1 MKSHLFLILT
11 LALDMLGASIF
22 GLNAQEPVPTNRYA
36 MKLEKKADGSYALQ
50 RENRYAK
57 ILNLSEIPDLYT
69 PYVHQNNRLTGK
81 LYSKARTQE
90 YIYKTH
96 EGYELCIE
104 VDSFDSDSPTPVMFY
119 IHGGGWAR
127 GSYTSSRSLSKYLA
141 QQHGIT
147 GVRIQYTLAPQPGA
161 NVQVSIQDVLDAVA
175 YVRDHASELNVDI
188 NRIGFLG
195 SSAGGHL
202 AAVAALKCNA
212 KVFVGYSGIYD
223 LTTAAITTRAK
234 DPERINYF
242 GGLKNDYLA
251 AASPIFMIPKKS
263 KLAAQL
269 YCGTGDLTVECS
281 QSEEFASAL
290 KRHKAK
296 ADLQEYKYYDH
307 NLSSKTSDK
316 MEEIFFKTVDFVVEN
331 L

>member
-1 MKSHLFLILT
+1 MKRALLFAFT
-11 LALDMLGASIF
+11 SALALFSAS
-22 GLNAQEPVPTNRYA
+22 AQDPAVTNRYA
-36 MKLEKKADGSYALQ
+36 MKLEQKPDGSYGLL
-50 RENRYAK
+50 REARYAK
-57 ILNLSEIPDLYT
+57 ILNLAEIPDLYT
-69 PYVHQNNRLTGK
+69 PYEHKNERLTGK
-81 LYSKARTQE
+81 LYSKARTRE

-96 EGYELCIE
+96 DGYDLRIE

-127 GSYTSSRSLSKYLA
+127 GSFTSSRSLSKYLA
-141 QQHGIT
+141 QQKGIT

-161 NVQVSIQDVLDAVA
+161 NVQVSIRDVLDAVE
-175 YVRDHASELNVDI
+175 YVRVHASELNVDMS
-188 NRIGFLG
+188 RIGFLG
-195 SSAGGHL
+195 TSAGGHL

-223 LTTAAITTRAK
+223 LTTAVITTRAK
-234 DPERINYF
+234 DPERIAYF
-242 GGLKNDYLA
+242 GGLKDQYLRE
-251 AASPIFMIPKKS
+251 ASPMFMIPKKS

-269 YCGTGDLTVECS
+269 YCGTGDLTVECA
-281 QSEEFASAL
+281 QSEMFAAEL

-316 MEEIFFKTVDFVVEN
+316 MEEIFFKTVDFVVGN

>member
-36 MKLEKKADGSYALQ
+36 MKLEKKADGTYALQ
-50 RENRYAK
+50 KEKRYAK

-69 PYVHQNNRLTGK
+69 PYVHVNDRLTGK

-96 EGYELCIE
+96 EGYELRIE

-195 SSAGGHL
+195 TSAGGHL

>member
-1 MKSHLFLILT
+1 MKRALLFAFT
-11 LALDMLGASIF
+11 AALALFSAS
-22 GLNAQEPVPTNRYA
+22 AQDAVVTNRYA
-36 MKLEKKADGSYALQ
+36 MKLEQKPDGTYGLQ
-50 RENRYAK
+50 REARYAK
-57 ILNLSEIPDLYT
+57 ILNLAEIPDLYT
-69 PYVHQNNRLTGK
+69 PYVHQNDRLSGK

-96 EGYELCIE
+96 EGYDLRIE
-104 VDSFDSDSPTPVMFY
+104 VDNFDSDSPTPVMFY

-127 GSYTSSRSLSKYLA
+127 GSFTSSRSLSKYLA
-141 QQHGIT
+141 QQKGIT

-161 NVQVSIQDVLDAVA
+161 NVQVSIQDVLDAVE
-175 YVRDHASELNVDI
+175 YVRAHASELNVDMS
-188 NRIGFLG
+188 RIGFLG
-195 SSAGGHL
+195 TSAGGHL

-234 DPERINYF
+234 DPERIAYF
-242 GGLKNDYLA
+242 GGLKEQYLKD
-251 AASPIFMIPKKS
+251 ASPIFMIPKKS

-281 QSEEFASAL
+281 QSEVFAAEL